1 MRKHVGPQWE
11 LRAVLARRDLRFAFA
26 SPPSAPTLAYYPSY
40 GDIRD
45 QGTIQG
51 ASVNQNRFTL
61 GAVPIAEVDGPKA
74 PAAIGLIGH
83 TAAET
88 FGPTESRVTA
98 SLSQN
103 RGTVTGPTMALYV
116 RQPVTYTES
125 KDKINVQ

>member
-26 SPPSAPTLAYYPSY
+26 SPPSAPTLAYYSSY

-88 FGPTESRVTA
+88 FGPRRAGSRPA
-98 SLSQN
+98 SP
-103 RGTVTGPTMALYV
+103 RTGAPSPG
-116 RQPVTYTES
+116 RQWRCTCAS
-125 KDKINVQ
+125 R